1 MPGQKWKQNN
11 PKFMGRSKSSSQKEV
26 YSVTGLPQE
35 TITVLTNLI
44 LHLKQ
49 LEKEEQKNPKVS
61 RRKEIIKIR
70 SEINEGNK
78 SKD

>member
-44 LHLKQ
+44 LHLKE
-49 LEKEEQKNPKVS
+49 LEKEEKTQSQQK
-61 RRKEIIKIR
+61 ER
-70 SEINEGNK
+70 SNKGQSGNK
-78 SKD
+78 